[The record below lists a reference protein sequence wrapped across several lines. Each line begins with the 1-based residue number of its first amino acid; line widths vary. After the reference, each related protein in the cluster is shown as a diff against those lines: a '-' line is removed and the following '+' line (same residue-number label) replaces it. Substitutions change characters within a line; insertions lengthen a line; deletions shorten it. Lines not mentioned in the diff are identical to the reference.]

1 LTELAQK
8 RTAAEQALAGV
19 AAQIE
24 PSQSNV
30 NAAKTQVDT
39 IAAEVAKVEQQLA
52 ELQKRLADEQSKKA
66 TASSDMKTKQQA
78 LDALREQSQQLET
91 ELANHAIQ
99 TQLFEQSYGKK

>member
-52 ELQKRLADEQSKKA
+52 ALQKRLAEEQAKKT
-66 TASSDMKTKQQA
+66 TASNDMKTKQQE
-78 LDALREQSQQLET
+78 LDALREKSQQLET
-91 ELANHAIQ
+91 ELANHAMQ